1 MQSLTTTIIVH
12 GSRPFSQKA
21 EGGGDQVNLRPYQ
34 RAAIDGLYAW
44 FREHPKGNPLLVL
57 PTGSGKS
64 VLVATLVQEALQ
76 QWPGTR
82 ILMLTHVKE
91 LIAQNAAKLKTLWPQ
106 APLGIYSAGLRRK
119 DTFEP
124 VIFAGI
130 QSAANK
136 AMQLGRFDLVI
147 VDECHLI
154 GHQAQGRYR
163 QFLDAAREINPA
175 LRVIGLTATPF
186 RTGHGSLM
194 HGDEAMF
201 SDVAYE
207 VKMLELVEQGYLS
220 PLISKRMAT
229 QLDVS
234 GVGTRQGEYIQGQL
248 QRAVDR
254 DDVTAAAL
262 DEVLQYGAYR
272 RRWLVFCTG
281 VAHAEHVAEA
291 LQARGIAAGCV
302 TGKTKPVVRDRL
314 IHQFRAGQLR
324 ALTNADVLTTGFDAP
339 ETDLLVMLRP
349 TQSPG
354 LYVQIAGRGMR
365 IAPGKENCLVLDF
378 AGNTLRHGPVDQVQA
393 WIPRPKDGP
402 SEAPSKTCPECQT
415 ITATA
420 VRVCP
425 TCGYQFPWDESP
437 RHDAS
442 ASTAPMMSTEAGD
455 LIEEHT
461 ITRCA
466 YHRHQSIGKL
476 PTLRVDYYSG
486 FHRVASEWVCLEH
499 QGYARAKA
507 AAWWARRAP
516 GVPVPQTVVEAI
528 EQHVLDDLL
537 LIPASIRINT
547 RPKYPE
553 IVGYGW
559 TEDYPEPAAENRMDR
574 NAA

>member
-1 MQSLTTTIIVH
+1 MI
-12 GSRPFSQKA
+12 
-21 EGGGDQVNLRPYQ
+21 LRDYQ
-34 RAAIDGLYAW
+34 RSAIAGLYAW
-44 FREHPKGNPLLVL
+44 FRQHPQGNPLLVL

-64 VLVATLVQEALQ
+64 VLVATLVQDALQ

-91 LIAQNAAKLKTLWPQ
+91 LIAQNAGKLKALWPQ
-106 APLGIYSAGLRRK
+106 APLGIYSAGLRRR

-130 QSAANK
+130 QSVTNK
-136 AMQLGRFDLVI
+136 AMHLGRFDLI
-147 VDECHLI
+147 LVDECHLI
-154 GHQAQGRYR
+154 GHRAHGRYR
-163 QFLDAAREINPA
+163 QFLESASAINPA
-175 LRVIGLTATPF
+175 MRVIGLTATPF

-194 HGDEAMF
+194 HGNEALF

-234 GVGTRQGEYIQGQL
+234 GVRTRQGEFVQSDL

-254 DDVTAAAL
+254 QDVTAAAL
-262 DEVLQYGAYR
+262 DEVMQYGADR
-272 RRWLVFCTG
+272 RRWLVFCAG

-291 LQARGIAAGCV
+291 LRERGIAAGCV
-302 TGKTKPVVRDRL
+302 TGKTKAAVRDRL
-314 IHQFRAGQLR
+314 INQYRAGQLR

-365 IAPGKENCLVLDF
+365 IAPGKDNCLVLDF
-378 AGNTLRHGPVDQVQA
+378 AGNALRHGPVDKVEA

-402 SEAPSKTCPECQT
+402 SEAPSKVCPECQT
-415 ITATA
+415 ISATA
-420 VRVCP
+420 VRECP
-425 TCGYQFPWDESP
+425 TCSYQFPWDESP

-442 ASTAPMMSTEAGD
+442 ASDAPMMSTEAAEQ
-455 LIEEHT
+455 IETHRV
-461 ITRCA
+461 TRCA
-466 YHRHQSIGKL
+466 YHRHQGVGKL
-476 PTLRVDYYSG
+476 PVLRVDYYSG
-486 FHRVASEWVCLEH
+486 FHRVASDWVCIEH
-499 QGYARAKA
+499 QGYPRAKA
-507 AAWWARRAP
+507 AAWWFRRAP
-516 GVPVPQTVVEAI
+516 GVPMPETVAAAMELHA
-528 EQHVLDDLL
+528 LDDLL
-537 LIPASIRINT
+537 QTPASIRIDT

-553 IVGYGW
+553 IVGYEW
-559 TEDYPEPAAENRMDR
+559 T
-574 NAA
+574 